1 MKKSENAKMLIALG
15 ACLIGVIVL
24 FVAMTIGIRPS
35 ADVPEP
41 DNTNA
46 SDESNNSVNEETNM
60 ETIVIT
66 IGDKKFTLQLA
77 NTDAAKEFAAAT
89 PFVLEM
95 SDLNGN
101 EKYYYGEPLPT
112 ADYDVAKIHT
122 GDLMLYDGNCI
133 VLFYKDF
140 DTTYRYTKLG
150 KIIDTNG
157 LAEALCSGKVNV
169 IFTKQ

>member
-41 DNTNA
+41 DNMNA
-46 SDESNNSVNEETNM
+46 SDESNNSVNEEAKM

-89 PFVLEM
+89 PFELEM

-101 EKYYYGEPLPT
+101 EKYYNGEPLPT

-157 LAEALCSGKVNV
+157 LAEALGSGKVNV

>member
-1 MKKSENAKMLIALG
+1 MKKSENAKMLIVLG

-41 DNTNA
+41 DNMNA
-46 SDESNNSVNEETNM
+46 SDESNNSVNEEAKM
-60 ETIVIT
+60 ETIIIT

-89 PFVLEM
+89 PFELEM

-101 EKYYYGEPLPT
+101 EKYYNGEPLPT

-157 LAEALCSGKVNV
+157 LAAALGSGKVNV